1 MTVVLIV
8 AAIFWLSVAFA
19 KALMRQQAKH
29 DALARRVAKDRYTQ
43 GKINERVA
51 REQERQAREQ
61 EKQAAQLAKH
71 EERIRKLEFR
81 MRQADADIE
90 HWNETLSDL
99 YAMLDYEK
107 MQQSAAVVGGKEHTK
122 HQSKI
127 ITLNNRVYSAE
138 ARLAKAQYAK
148 EEAARQL
155 EA

>member
-1 MTVVLIV
+1 M
-8 AAIFWLSVAFA
+8 AAIFLLTIFCMALALSRAI
-19 KALMRQQAKH
+19 KNQQAKQ
-29 DALARRVAKDRYTQ
+29 DALASRVAKDRAAQ
-43 GKINERVA
+43 DKINERIE
-51 REQERQAREQ
+51 REQERQALEQ
-61 EKQAAQLAKH
+61 ERQAAQLAKH

-81 MRQADADIE
+81 MQQADADIE

-107 MQQSAAVVGGKEHTK
+107 MQQSAAVVGGKEYAK
-122 HQSKI
+122 HQNKI

-155 EA
+155 KA

>member
-1 MTVVLIV
+1 M
-8 AAIFWLSVAFA
+8 AAIFLLIVFCMALALSRAI
-19 KALMRQQAKH
+19 KKQQAKQ
-29 DALARRVAKDRYTQ
+29 DALASRVAKDRAVQ
-43 GKINERVA
+43 NKINERIE
-51 REQERQAREQ
+51 REQERQALEQ
-61 EKQAAQLAKH
+61 ERQAAQLAKH

-107 MQQSAAVVGGKEHTK
+107 MQQSAAVVGGKEYAK
-122 HQSKI
+122 RQNKI